1 MMIGLLLFFCAGQSI
16 LMTHNYLS
24 EWQSP
29 LCALPVHACLIY
41 ITCPSINYNIHSNS
55 PILIFYNTSAKIQL
69 NQFE

>member
-1 MMIGLLLFFCAGQSI
+1 MMIGLLLLFHAGQSI
-16 LMTHNYLS
+16 DDSYNYLS

-41 ITCPSINYNIHSNS
+41 ITCPSINIHSNS